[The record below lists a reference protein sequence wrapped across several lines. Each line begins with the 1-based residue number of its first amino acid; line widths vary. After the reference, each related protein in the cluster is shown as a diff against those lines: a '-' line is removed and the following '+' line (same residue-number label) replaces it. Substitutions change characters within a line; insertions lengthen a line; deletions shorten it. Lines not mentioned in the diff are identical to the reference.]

1 MMLSSLFRQ
10 PAEQQIASL
19 PLPCCVWLP
28 DGERIGAE
36 QPRLS
41 FVIRDLRTL
50 LHLTHGAI
58 GRLAEDYVE
67 GRLEIEGDMHDLMA
81 TAPAL
86 LSHDP
91 TRKTHGWLLSRISR
105 ARRAVWER
113 THHSR
118 ATDAAQIQHHYDIS
132 DDFYALWLDPLRVYS
147 CAYFSAPDMSLAEA
161 QQAKLDH
168 ICRKLMLRSGERFL
182 DVGAGWGALLFW
194 AAEHYGVAATG
205 ITLSKNQHAFVNRLI
220 EQKGL
225 QGRVRMLLQDYRD
238 VDESRPFD
246 KIASVGMCEH
256 VGRPNLSLYF
266 AKMRRLLRPGGLMM
280 NHSITAGG
288 TDNPQL
294 DGGMGDFIDRYIFP
308 GGQLLHVSA
317 IMAAMTLSDLEP
329 VDAECL
335 RPHYARTLWHWVDA
349 LEAHLDDAR
358 RTLGSDADRI
368 IRAYRLYLAGSA
380 MGFERGWT
388 SLYQILVSRPADMAE
403 QRNHSTYRRGVE
415 QCEYPFNRAYMYAQ
429 SPTAEAVDRGC
440 DTSSTAAP
448 R

>member
-1 MMLSSLFRQ
+1 MTLSRLLRQ

-19 PLPCCVWLP
+19 PLPCSVSLP
-28 DGERIGAE
+28 DGERIGAS

-41 FVIRDLRTL
+41 FVIRDMRAL
-50 LHLTHGAI
+50 LHLTQGAI

-81 TAPAL
+81 TAPEL
-86 LSHDP
+86 LRLDP
-91 TRKTHGWLLSRISR
+91 TQEARGWLIRHVNR
-105 ARRAVWER
+105 ARRVIWER
-113 THHSR
+113 AHHSQAR
-118 ATDAAQIQHHYDIS
+118 DAQQVQHHYDVS

-168 ICRKLMLRSGERFL
+168 ICRKLMLRPGERFL
-182 DVGAGWGALLFW
+182 DVGAGWGALLLW

-205 ITLSKNQHAFVNRLI
+205 ITLSRNQHAYVSRLI

-225 QGRVRMLLQDYRD
+225 QGRVRILLQDYRD
-238 VDESRPFD
+238 IDESRFFD

-256 VGRPNLSLYF
+256 VGRPNLPLYF

-280 NHSITAGG
+280 NHCITAGG
-288 TDNPQL
+288 TDTPQL

-308 GGQLLHVSA
+308 GGQLVHVSG
-317 IMAAMTLSDLEP
+317 IMGAMTCCDLEP

-335 RPHYARTLWHWVDA
+335 RPHYARTLWHWADA
-349 LEAHLDDAR
+349 LESHLDEAHR
-358 RTLGSDADRI
+358 ILGSGSEKI

-388 SLYQILVSRPADMAE
+388 SLFQILASRPTDFTPQLDPFIGQPSA
-403 QRNHSTYRRGVE
+403 RRS
-415 QCEYPFNRAYMYAQ
+415 EYPFNRSYMYEQ
-429 SPTAEAVDRGC
+429 NPTAESTDRGRAL
-440 DTSSTAAP
+440 DA
-448 R
+448 